1 MTDNDYS
8 PWDAP
13 VKEPKTLKTETS
25 GGIKMEEIKDA
36 ELDGKKNE
44 PPPNDAPEFEIPKFD
59 EVPDAQL
66 GNGDPNAPGGGGG
79 NPFSSS
85 SGSGTSSGSGDKKS
99 EDKKYDAGFMKEF
112 SDFSAKWLVDI
123 FFKLLVG
130 ALKQFAKIDKAE
142 VITAINQGFID
153 ASFLKFIDQANDK
166 VESRI
171 FVTEDEKKF
180 VIEPLKYFLE
190 VKKIQLKPE
199 YMFLT
204 GLLFVG
210 GTLGMRAYEL
220 KKENKELLDQ
230 VIKESA
236 KIRESQK
243 ENASTGGMGSSG
255 RYNGNYYENVE
266 NFNNPAPPPP
276 PTESNIEI
284 VPTEELDN
292 DDNAM

>member
-1 MTDNDYS
+1 MTENDYS

-13 VKEPKTLKTETS
+13 VKEPKTLRPETS

-36 ELDGKKNE
+36 ELDGRKNE
-44 PPPNDAPEFEIPKFD
+44 PPPTDAPEFEIPKFD
-59 EVPDAQL
+59 EVPDSKL
-66 GNGDPNAPGGGGG
+66 GNGGDPNAPGGG

-85 SGSGTSSGSGDKKS
+85 SNSSSNSGGDKS
-99 EDKKYDAGFMKEF
+99 EDKKYDASFMKEF

-153 ASFLKFIDQANDK
+153 ARFLKFIDEANDK
-166 VESRI
+166 VDTRI

-204 GLLFVG
+204 GILFVG
-210 GTLGMRAYEL
+210 GTITMRAFEL
-220 KKENKELLDQ
+220 KKENKELLNQ

-236 KIRESQK
+236 KIREDQK
-243 ENASTGGMGSSG
+243 QNASTGGMSG
-255 RYNGNYYENVE
+255 DNRYGNYYENVQ
-266 NFNNPAPPPP
+266 NFNNPAPS
-276 PTESNIEI
+276 PTDSNIEI